1 MSKPISLRSILKDK
15 KSFNIGNGTVSKKE
29 IEKLQLKMLRI
40 QQGIWHK
47 KARVI
52 IVFEGFDAAGK
63 GGAIRKLTEMLDPR
77 GFKVHPIGPP
87 TAEEQGKHWLYRF
100 WSLLPSPGTIA
111 IFDRSWY
118 GRVLVERV
126 EELTD
131 KAHWKRAYSEINQF
145 EEMLRNDG
153 IDIVKIFLAITK
165 DEQLVRFEERLSDP
179 YKQWKL
185 SADDI
190 KARKKWNCYVEAVE
204 EIFRKNH
211 SETCPWNI
219 IPAAHK
225 QYARKETRRIVT
237 SELKTREAWMEKHA
251 TKLGKRSL
259 SAALN
264 QLGKKRKDMCS

>member
-87 TAEEQGKHWLYRF
+87 TIEEQGKHWLYRF

-111 IFDRSWY
+111 IFDRSGMAEFWWREWTNLPTKHT
-118 GRVLVERV
+118 GREHLMK
-126 EELTD
+126 L
-131 KAHWKRAYSEINQF
+131 AS
-145 EEMLRNDG
+145 LR
-153 IDIVKIFLAITK
+153 
-165 DEQLVRFEERLSDP
+165 
-179 YKQWKL
+179 
-185 SADDI
+185 
-190 KARKKWNCYVEAVE
+190 
-204 EIFRKNH
+204 
-211 SETCPWNI
+211 TCSGMM
-219 IPAAHK
+219 AS
-225 QYARKETRRIVT
+225 T
-237 SELKTREAWMEKHA
+237 
-251 TKLGKRSL
+251 
-259 SAALN
+259 
-264 QLGKKRKDMCS
+264 